1 MREITSC
8 LGIYIMIVMIISCK
22 PQNVYECGDLPSM
35 PMMAIY
41 ENSLEYAWSQ
51 KKVLESK
58 LLSDMETM
66 RDWEHKGTFGS
77 LTLSDEKTYKGKYA
91 LLGGCGLLFLGALLT
106 VISFVVAIVRDGDR
120 FAIFWKTML
129 IGLLLIIGGIVDF
142 VISKSKRD

>member
-1 MREITSC
+1 MEEDKLQELIDYAATLYDSPISTEDVKNALMRQGADEELVKEI
-8 LGIYIMIVMIISCK
+8 IQIVDK
-22 PQNVYECGDLPSM
+22 
-35 PMMAIY
+35 
-41 ENSLEYAWSQ
+41 SQ
-51 KKVLESK
+51 RKERVS
-58 LLSDMETM
+58 
-66 RDWEHKGTFGS
+66 
-77 LTLSDEKTYKGKYA
+77 KGKYA